1 MKQISEKTA
10 CYSCLGCNKLELEWF
25 NGVYNCKNQLK
36 VIREQKIEHEVKP
49 QNKIKSATGEQLKF

>member
-25 NGVYNCKNQLK
+25 NGVYHCKNQ
-36 VIREQKIEHEVKP
+36 IKIIKGPAISENTTKA
-49 QNKIKSATGEQLKF
+49 QNNKKQSEEQLRV